1 MNTSNRAIFIIT
13 VALAGIILTTSC
25 SKESEMNEGKNGEK
39 RTASVKTNASP
50 STGKDSLTAVRNGQY
65 VDLNWQIDATG
76 RNIKQITVMRSATGV
91 NQQKKVAT
99 LEPNATSH
107 KDCLPDANAYWYW
120 IGLVTADGKMQKIGP
135 ARVDMDI
142 NGSANYTKI
151 GDGYEINI
159 TRTDDFATLKWDF
172 PDDDYKEIRI
182 FRYPRPVAEL
192 LRGQWNPKGKGKG
205 NTKGVFVTVTM
216 EKKSQFTDALP
227 DANSDYWYWFRI
239 TLKSGTV
246 IDRGPIKA
254 GYDSQ

>member
-1 MNTSNRAIFIIT
+1 MNKSTKTILIIT
-13 VALAGIILTTSC
+13 AALAGIILAASC
-25 SKESEMNEGKNGEK
+25 SKEAETNKGNNEGK
-39 RTASVKTNASP
+39 RTAAITSNAMP
-50 STGKDSLTAVRNGQY
+50 STGKDSLSAVRNGQY
-65 VDLNWQIDATG
+65 VDLNWQIDTTG
-76 RNIKQITVMRSATGV
+76 RTLKQITIMRSATGI

-99 LEPNATSH
+99 LEPDATSH

-120 IGLVTADGKMQKIGP
+120 IGLVMADGKMQKIGP
-135 ARVDMDI
+135 ARVDMDS
-142 NGSANYTKI
+142 NGSANYAKV

-172 PDDDYKEIRI
+172 PGDDYKEIRI

-239 TLKSGTV
+239 TLKSGSV

-254 GYDSQ
+254 GYANQ